1 MSNNTKIFSEAIAEA
16 KAIRETAMANAKL
29 ALEEAFAPRIQ
40 EMMSDKLEALAE
52 KEEIE
57 RTSDLYG
64 VLAPYGTEEEID
76 AYVKKVRNNPKYHGW
91 YADDM
96 IEDFKNFI
104 QRKSDLYGVLAP
116 YGTEEEIDAYV
127 KKVRNNPK
135 YHGWYADDMIEDF
148 KYFIQDKM
156 DSALEEEEVPENPED
171 YRKNLVTEEDEE
183 LDLEELLSEL
193 ESLEEGEKEEME
205 EAKENSFTF
214 NYNTDDD
221 VEYIQD
227 VLDRAGVDAIAKPG
241 IDSEEM
247 VVKAFN
253 AMELRKAKKA
263 IESAGFEINESA
275 SKGASKMKENTIFEA
290 EDEDEVGEITVDELK
305 DIIRDVI
312 ADVMGGESEKDV
324 EGEEEGEEMASEDDL
339 ELEEILA
346 EIEALGEEKSSDDES
361 SMKYKAKEK
370 ELEEAMNTIAT
381 LRSELN
387 EVNLLNAKLLYVNKL
402 FKAKNLNESQKI
414 KVINAFDRAETVRE
428 AKNVYDT
435 LNESLSTEKA
445 KSQIKESLSFASKPA
460 GMAPNRQP
468 IVENDDFV
476 KRMQKIAGI
485 I

>member
-52 KEEIE
+52 
-57 RTSDLYG
+57 
-64 VLAPYGTEEEID
+64 EEEMEEG
-76 AYVKKVRNNPKYHGW
+76 YKK
-91 YADDM
+91 
-96 IEDFKNFI
+96 E
-104 QRKSDLYGVLAP
+104 L
-116 YGTEEEIDAYV
+116 
-127 KKVRNNPK
+127 
-135 YHGWYADDMIEDF
+135 
-148 KYFIQDKM
+148 
-156 DSALEEEEVPENPED
+156 
-171 YRKNLVTEEDEE
+171 DEE
-183 LDLEELLSEL
+183 LEESSKENMEEISLEELLSEL
-193 ESLEEGEKEEME
+193 ESLEEEHAEPDADNFGGESDNDADNQME
-205 EAKENSFTF
+205 
-214 NYNTDDD
+214 
-221 VEYIQD
+221 
-227 VLDRAGVDAIAKPG
+227 
-241 IDSEEM
+241 
-247 VVKAFN
+247 
-253 AMELRKAKKA
+253 
-263 IESAGFEINESA
+263 
-275 SKGASKMKENTIFEA
+275 ENTIFEA

-305 DIIRDVI
+305 DIIRDI
-312 ADVMGGESEKDV
+312 MADVMGGESEEDV
-324 EGEEEGEEMASEDDL
+324 EGEEEGEGEEGEEGEEEMSAEDDL

-361 SMKYKAKEK
+361 SMKYEAKEK

-402 FKAKNLNESQKI
+402 FKAKNLNESQKV

-435 LNESLSTEKA
+435 LSESLTTEKA